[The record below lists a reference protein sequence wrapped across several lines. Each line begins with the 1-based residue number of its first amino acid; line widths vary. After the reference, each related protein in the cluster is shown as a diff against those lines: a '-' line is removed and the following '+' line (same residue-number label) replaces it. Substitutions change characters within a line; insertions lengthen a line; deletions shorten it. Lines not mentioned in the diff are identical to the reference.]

1 MFRVGILLR
10 ALPSILGELLSLVW
24 HGYKTGDRRAAAAAL
39 LWFVSTVA
47 LLSFGVAG
55 VLTALGGGEV
65 QLRGPVVAASL
76 PIAMWLS
83 RELASWFLLAVGWL
97 LSHLLRAPADASR

>member
-1 MFRVGILLR
+1 MFRIGILLR

-24 HGYKTGDRRAAAAAL
+24 HGYKTGDRRAAAAL
-39 LWFVSTVA
+39 VWFVSTVA

-55 VLTALGGGEV
+55 ILTALGGGEV

-97 LSHLLRAPADASR
+97 LSHLLRAPAGEHR